1 MSKKLKG
8 IIAASALLVFSA
20 ISVTALSAC
29 SCEPETDEP
38 TPEPNEELKISAISI
53 TNKAALQAE
62 YSETEGPRTLELAI
76 TSNGSTNAQ
85 ELMMSGDLTVNSSDT
100 KVATVT
106 GLQITPVSAG
116 KTTITVANKDNTVKD
131 SVEITIKELD
141 TSLAVS
147 LRTIKDSEEDKV
159 FITKAQVV
167 GQCAGGFFIADQDAE
182 GKAEYMYVYYEMPG
196 NVQVGKTY
204 YFQAKRG
211 EYSGIAQL
219 TSDSFFAK
227 AVPAGE
233 EFNITP
239 DFSKVPTS
247 ENLNKFKDSEFAGD
261 IIPATMTLTVYDDFD
276 NSGEAFLWI
285 DKGFASNTCVYTGYM
300 SPNLIPEGIKIN
312 DRYKMTGFFS
322 GTSNKD
328 GFANRINF
336 YPMSLEKQDS
346 FAVTKLTAS
355 SQKPELQQ
363 GESSTLSTAVEEDG
377 AAADVYYV
385 VTAGKEFVDENSFIS
400 KDSSELASSTI
411 KSKRI
416 GEGKTG
422 TIKLKAI
429 DRNTK
434 VESAEITINVTG
446 EIYLPTSIASLYD
459 LEDDALKGKLHYVYG
474 VYAEY
479 INDYGI
485 VIEDGE
491 KSLLI
496 YGVDAPKGVSLGSY
510 VTVEGEGDIYNGLVQ
525 LKNATVAKA
534 NEEDLAV
541 KPTAGVKVDL
551 TNPANATAENA
562 MRLTTISGVIEN
574 YNWSPRKEID
584 GYDILQFKVTEET
597 RKYSYNVRLDSRY
610 VAEDVMTKLAPTE
623 EVKSLDGYRITFDA
637 RLNWYNAAQLGY
649 ARNITKLEKG
659 EPLPPVEVGEKIRN
673 LSEVYKVEVDYQ
685 NPFEGLKTYGILTY
699 KVVNVEGE
707 LEGVIIEDGDKALLV
722 ETTALPTD
730 VNVND
735 KVYVEGTLE
744 EDFGELLVTGA
755 TIKKVGGDVT
765 IPAEPKTP
773 VAVDFTQADM
783 EDMYR
788 STSLEGIVKKG
799 MNSYG
804 EITVTVNEKDYTVYG
819 DDNLLSE
826 EDLAKLKAV
835 KPGDTLNVTGRV
847 DSFSQKVRVGY
858 LTSIEVIEG
867 EEPATPAIEFD
878 TVKTIDFTDLETFPT
893 TGNSSYKDNKIFAY
907 EDGQIIMS
915 NGNIQSSDDYKGLTV
930 GVNKTAT
937 NFTGLVDA
945 DILKLFDTTA
955 TADANT
961 ITWSGEEVRVASLL
975 LNFTTPESDVFEVKI
990 NEVRN
995 DINADKNFVTG
1006 FIIEST
1012 DNGVTWEK
1020 ALEFDDTST
1029 TVTYSKDAT
1038 EATRY
1043 GIVFLSK
1050 SGSGAMRYTVSQA
1063 TYGVKKTA

>member
-196 NVQVGKTY
+196 NVEVGKTY

-322 GTSNKD
+322 GTSNRD

-336 YPMSLEKQDS
+336 YAMSLEKQDS
-346 FAVTKLTAS
+346 FTVTKLTAS
-355 SQKPELQQ
+355 SQKSELQQ

-400 KDSSELASSTI
+400 KDSSELASATI

-416 GEGKTG
+416 GEGTTG

-434 VESAEITINVTG
+434 IESTEITINVTG

-459 LEDDALKGKLHYVYG
+459 LEDDAFKGKLHYVYG

-496 YGVDAPKGVSLGSY
+496 YGADAPKGVSLGSY

-562 MRLTTISGVIEN
+562 MRLTTISGVIES

-584 GYDILQFKVTEET
+584 GYDLLQFKVTEET

-610 VAEDVMTKLAPTE
+610 VAEDVMTQLAPTE

-637 RLNWYNAAQLGY
+637 RLAWFNAPQLGY
-649 ARNITKLEKG
+649 ARNIKKLEKG
-659 EPLPPVEVGEKIRN
+659 EPLPPVEAEGKIRN
-673 LSEVYKVEVDYQ
+673 LSEVYTVEVDYQ

-699 KVVNVEGE
+699 KVVNVDGE
-707 LEGVIIEDGDKALLV
+707 LESVIIEDGDKALLV

-773 VAVDFTQADM
+773 EAVDFTKADM
-783 EDMYR
+783 DDMYR
-788 STSLEGIVKKG
+788 VSTIEGIVTVPG
-799 MNSYG
+799 AQM
-804 EITVTVNEKDYTVYG
+804 TVTVGEKDFTVYA
-819 DDNLLSE
+819 NSHLTKP
-826 EDLAKLKAV
+826 EDLDKLKNA
-835 KPGDTLNVTGRV
+835 KPGDTIKVVGRI
-847 DSFSQKVRVGY
+847 DSFKENVQLGY
-858 LTSIEVIEG
+858 INSVEIVKEAPVTPEVEYDVI
-867 EEPATPAIEFD
+867 D
-878 TVKTIDFTDLETFPT
+878 SIDFRGYKQNNTYAGNKTFEY
-893 TGNSSYKDNKIFAY
+893 G
-907 EDGQIIMS
+907 DGAILMS
-915 NGNIQSSDDYKGLTV
+915 NGGVSTGDDWKGLVMGT
-930 GVNKTAT
+930 NKAT
-937 NFTGLVDA
+937 NFTGNVDL
-945 DILKLFDTTA
+945 DILKLFDTSA
-955 TADANT
+955 TADANVIEYNDKSVNVTST
-961 ITWSGEEVRVASLL
+961 IFD
-975 LNFTTPESDVFEVKI
+975 FTTDPTDVFEVII
-990 NEVRN
+990 NEGTGNIN
-995 DINADKNFVTG
+995 DDGGFVAG
-1006 FIIEST
+1006 FIIESIDGGAT
-1012 DNGVTWEK
+1012 WSIGKEFESYPTTITYTKDSKESTKYGVVV
-1020 ALEFDDTST
+1020 LST
-1029 TVTYSKDAT
+1029 GSKF
-1038 EATRY
+1038 RY
-1043 GIVFLSK
+1043 AINE
-1050 SGSGAMRYTVSQA
+1050 VS
-1063 TYGVKKTA
+1063 YGVKKTA